1 MGIMKKKYYIYNM
14 KIFTWTDILESLNS
28 GKEIIFFD
36 KGTGISTGSFDGFHQ
51 GHRVLIKSLV
61 EACKKDSLIPGLVTF
76 LRPLPSLKHSND
88 YQGDLSTLN
97 QRIQIMEEL
106 GVQFVII
113 VDFDDSFASMLGADY
128 LNLLVNVCNMKL
140 IAEGID
146 FRCGY
151 KGATDSQAIRY
162 FAETN
167 NLKSIFVDPIYYRQG
182 TDEEERV
189 SSSYIRQ
196 MVTKGFFATVQEL
209 LERDYELDLTQVECD
224 SASKSGELLL
234 NKNKLIQVLP
244 PEGVYHCK
252 NQDDEDVRVEI
263 SGDQIKLNNKAEI
276 LKF

>member
-167 NLKSIFVDPIYYRQG
+167 NLKSIFVDPIFYRQG

-209 LERDYELDLTQVECD
+209 LERAYELDLTQVECD

-244 PEGVYHCK
+244 PEGIYHCK

-263 SGDQIKLNNKAEI
+263 SGDQIKLNKKAEI

>member
-224 SASKSGELLL
+224 NASKSGELLL

-244 PEGVYHCK
+244 PEGIYHCK

-263 SGDQIKLNNKAEI
+263 SGDHIKLNKKAEI

>member
-1 MGIMKKKYYIYNM
+1 MKKKYYIYNM

-224 SASKSGELLL
+224 NASKSGELLL

-244 PEGVYHCK
+244 PEGIYHCK

-263 SGDQIKLNNKAEI
+263 SGDQIKLNKKAEI

>member
-244 PEGVYHCK
+244 PEGIYHCK

-263 SGDQIKLNNKAEI
+263 GGDYIKLNKKAEI

>member
-1 MGIMKKKYYIYNM
+1 MKKKYYIYNM

-244 PEGVYHCK
+244 PEGIYHCK

-263 SGDQIKLNNKAEI
+263 SGDHIKLNIKAEI

>member
-1 MGIMKKKYYIYNM
+1 MKNKYYIYNM

-51 GHRVLIKSLV
+51 GHRVLIKSLI

-167 NLKSIFVDPIYYRQG
+167 NLKSIFVDPIFYRQG

-209 LERDYELDLTQVECD
+209 LERDYELDLTQVESD

-244 PEGVYHCK
+244 PEGIYHCK

>member
-1 MGIMKKKYYIYNM
+1 M

-28 GKEIIFFD
+28 GKEIKYFD

-51 GHRVLIKSLV
+51 GHRVLIKSMV
-61 EACKKDSLIPGLVTF
+61 EACKKNSLIPGVVSF
-76 LRPLPSLKHSND
+76 LRPLPSLKHSDD

-97 QRIQIMEEL
+97 QRIKLLEEL
-106 GVQFVII
+106 GVQFIII

-128 LNLLVNVCNMKL
+128 LNLLVNLCNMKL

-162 FAETN
+162 FAEQN
-167 NLKSIFVDPIYYRQG
+167 HIKSIFVDPIYYRQG
-182 TDEEERV
+182 TDEEERI

-196 MVTKGFFATVQEL
+196 MVSKGFFATVQEL
-209 LERDYELDLTQVECD
+209 LERPFELDLSQADYDAATK
-224 SASKSGELLL
+224 AGEFTFS
-234 NKNKLIQVLP
+234 KNKLIQVLP
-244 PEGVYHCK
+244 PVGVYHCK
-252 NQDDEDVRVEI
+252 DQNNDDVRVEI
-263 SGDQIKLNNKAEI
+263 NAGKVKLNSKAEL